1 MSPILK
7 YAITALLVVAISEI
21 AKRSD
26 RLGALIASL
35 PLVTV
40 LTLCWLY
47 FERQPT
53 DKIAN
58 HAWYTLWY
66 VIPTL
71 PMFAIFPF
79 ILPRFGFWP
88 SLGASVVLTVVCF
101 VVFARIVGHF
111 GIRLF

>member
-7 YAITALLVVAISEI
+7 YAITALLVVVISEI

-40 LTLCWLY
+40 LTLCWLHL
-47 FERQPT
+47 ERQPSE
-53 DKIAN
+53 KIAN

-71 PMFAIFPF
+71 PMFAIFPI
-79 ILPRFGFWP
+79 ILPRLGFWP
-88 SLGASVVLTVVCF
+88 SLGASMALTVVCF
-101 VVFARIVGHF
+101 VLFAQIVGRF
-111 GIRLF
+111 GIKLF